1 MIASLSV
8 MSSSSCAP
16 CTAVRAHTSTH
27 LHIPVGSVVCNDS
40 HIVAMRIGRSSEHV
54 DQVTVFVIVV
64 FRHGGAEI
72 GK

>member
-1 MIASLSV
+1 
-8 MSSSSCAP
+8 
-16 CTAVRAHTSTH
+16 
-27 LHIPVGSVVCNDS
+27 
-40 HIVAMRIGRSSEHV
+40 MRIGRSSEHV